1 MALVPFVVPEAAV
14 HQSPLVQNAD
24 RNWACSLRAA
34 SMASQVALGA
44 SLFIG
49 ASRVR
54 RGKKIARGSIG
65 DSSRNIAVAERSN
78 AERLQQMSA
87 RELKQLLLEL
97 GMESGIFP
105 HSSGGRRRLSRISQV
120 DEPPIVVALK
130 QVTQDADLIPSGAG
144 FTDGERLA
152 LPIWSDSHGPMWFLL
167 DTSLKRSA
175 VRASIAEE
183 LGSVGRP
190 CSGLRFASEPV
201 GSLDVQIV
209 PDDSVVLGPDRAN
222 ISGLLGVDFL
232 HYFDLDLDLQR
243 GICRAWPSGP
253 ALPRGFGLP
262 DAVEIELFQDKGLLL
277 VDAQLRGTVCSGT
290 DTCGP
295 PLRAVLDLGQTH
307 SACNWVAAMQ
317 VGVRGPNDPCTRRA
331 GEWNDVDGRPMD
343 VHEADLGVELP
354 GRVGGVLPGTR
365 LCGGRLFWLAESLPI
380 LKRLGFIASDPMAV
394 LGLDT
399 VGRVRFAISAKHK
412 RLWLP
417 M

>member
-87 RELKQLLLEL
+87 RELKHELQIRGVDTQASPDKQLLLEL

-144 FTDGERLA
+144 FTDGERLVC
-152 LPIWSDSHGPMWFLL
+152 GPRIQQKLSSEL

-190 CSGLRFASEPV
+190 CSGLRFASEP
-201 GSLDVQIV
+201 VQIV

-295 PLRAVLDLGQTH
+295 PLRAVLEWAGWEPDEMCIIFVRTGTNSWKELGTIHGNTQLCKCPGKALRC
-307 SACNWVAAMQ
+307 AC
-317 VGVRGPNDPCTRRA
+317 GD
-331 GEWNDVDGRPMD
+331 
-343 VHEADLGVELP
+343 
-354 GRVGGVLPGTR
+354 
-365 LCGGRLFWLAESLPI
+365 
-380 LKRLGFIASDPMAV
+380 
-394 LGLDT
+394 
-399 VGRVRFAISAKHK
+399 
-412 RLWLP
+412 
-417 M
+417 